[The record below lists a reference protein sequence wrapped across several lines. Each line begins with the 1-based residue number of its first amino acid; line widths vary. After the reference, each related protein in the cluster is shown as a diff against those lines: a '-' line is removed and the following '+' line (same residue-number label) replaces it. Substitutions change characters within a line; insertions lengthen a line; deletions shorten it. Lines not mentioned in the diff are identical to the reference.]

1 MKIKIKDKGLGT
13 NNSQPFSIKVNLPK
27 IEEIPKP
34 KIVIPIQK
42 KEEIIK
48 SKQSIQLPT
57 IKEPSKQTYGVI
69 HNEQPVIKQ
78 EENKTA
84 NKDSVLD
91 FIDTGFGTEN
101 TLHKECPPPK
111 WVQYLSKE
119 NFLSEFKSDIDKK
132 LARDN
137 LEVYSKKEIDT
148 FISSIT
154 NIDASNFVTK
164 DYVDEAIQDLDF
176 VKSKLKANS
185 NYDIPEQLFTI

>member
-27 IEEIPKP
+27 TEEIPKP
-34 KIVIPIQK
+34 KIIIPIQK
-42 KEEIIK
+42 KKESIE
-48 SKQSIQLPT
+48 SKQYIQLPT
-57 IKEPSKQTYGVI
+57 IKEPPKQTYGII

-78 EENKTA
+78 EENKIT

-101 TLHKECPPPK
+101 TLHKECPSPK

-154 NIDASNFVTK
+154 DIDTSKFVTK